1 MSLWTPDGE
10 RPVRRDPGPEPPPA
24 RAASAPAAGAPGAVG
39 SPASGIDAENLSPEQ
54 QAEMEAMA
62 KEMAEVRQQLASVPA
77 SVVVANHAMGLYELA
92 AIHLSQ
98 QPPRLSEARLAI
110 DAFAALLG
118 AIQGRLGD
126 DETALADALQQ
137 LRLAYV
143 QVQGSAEGAPSPA
156 E

>member
-1 MSLWTPDGE
+1 
-10 RPVRRDPGPEPPPA
+10 
-24 RAASAPAAGAPGAVG
+24 
-39 SPASGIDAENLSPEQ
+39 
-54 QAEMEAMA
+54 MEAMA